1 MFAEEITEYLN
12 HIHHIEEIQLN
23 SLGFA
28 ADWGR
33 VTSIEHLF
41 RLSNLY
47 LDGDISKVRKV
58 TPLNKLDNISK
69 AN

>member
-1 MFAEEITEYLN
+1 MCFFLDLIWGNCN
-12 HIHHIEEIQLN
+12 HIHHIEENTITN

-47 LDGDISKVRKV
+47 LDGDISKFRKV
-58 TPLNKLDNISK
+58 SNMLP
-69 AN
+69 